1 MSKPEIELF
10 YPETKQHWRK
20 WLTENHRR
28 KDAVWLIF
36 YNKKSTRPTISW
48 SDAVDEAL
56 CFGWI
61 DSKAETL
68 DAESHRHY
76 FCKRKPNSTWSK
88 INKQKIETLTGK
100 GLMTKAGFD
109 VIERAKQN
117 GSWTILDEVEE
128 LIIPSELEKAFEKFE
143 NSGDYFSSISKSKK
157 KVLLQWIAL
166 ARTETTRQKRIFE
179 IAESASQEQQ
189 PKQFRPKK
197 DPGLA

>member
-1 MSKPEIELF
+1 MSKQEIEQF

-20 WLTENHRR
+20 WLEKNHIR
-28 KDAVWLIF
+28 KNAVWVVF
-36 YNKKSTRPTISW
+36 YNKKSTKPTISW

-61 DSKAETL
+61 DSKAETI
-68 DAESHRHY
+68 DIESHKHY

-88 INKQKIETLTGK
+88 INKQKIETLTTK
-100 GLMTKAGFD
+100 GLMVQAGFN
-109 VIERAKQN
+109 VIEIAKQN

-128 LIIPSELEKAFEKFE
+128 LTIPSELEKAFEKFE
-143 NSGDYFSSISKSKK
+143 NSKDYFSSLSKSKK

-166 ARTETTRQKRIFE
+166 AKTDTTKQKRVFE
-179 IAESASQEQQ
+179 IAENASQKQH

-197 DPGLA
+197 NAI

>member
-1 MSKPEIELF
+1 MSKQEIEQF

-20 WLTENHRR
+20 CLEKNHIR
-28 KDAVWLIF
+28 KDAVWLI
-36 YNKKSTRPTISW
+36 YYKKNVGKPTIKW

-61 DSKAETL
+61 DSKAETI
-68 DAESHRHY
+68 DKDTFRQY

-88 INKQKIETLTGK
+88 INKQKIETLTSK
-100 GLMTKAGFD
+100 GLMAQAGFD
-109 VIERAKQN
+109 VIDIAKQN

-128 LIIPSELEKAFEKFE
+128 LIIPSELEKAFENFQ
-143 NSGDYFSSISKSKK
+143 NSKDFFSSLSKSKQ

-166 ARTETTRQKRIFE
+166 AKTDTTRQRRILE
-179 IAESASQEQQ
+179 IAENASQKQQ

-197 DPGLA
+197 NGV

>member
-1 MSKPEIELF
+1 MNKQEIEQF

-20 WLTENHRR
+20 WLETNHIH

-36 YNKKSTRPTISW
+36 YKKHTGKPSVNW

-61 DSKAETL
+61 DSKGETI
-68 DAESHRHY
+68 DKDTFRQY

-88 INKQKIETLTGK
+88 INKQKIETLAAK
-100 GLMTKAGFD
+100 GLIAQAGFD
-109 VIERAKQN
+109 VIDIAKQN

-128 LIIPSELEKAFEKFE
+128 LMIPSELEKTFESFE
-143 NSGDYFSSISKSKK
+143 NSKDYFSSLSKSKQ

-166 ARTETTRQKRIFE
+166 AKTDTTRQKRIFE
-179 IAESASQEQQ
+179 IAENASKKQQ
-189 PKQFRPKK
+189 PKQFSPKK
-197 DPGLA
+197 NGI